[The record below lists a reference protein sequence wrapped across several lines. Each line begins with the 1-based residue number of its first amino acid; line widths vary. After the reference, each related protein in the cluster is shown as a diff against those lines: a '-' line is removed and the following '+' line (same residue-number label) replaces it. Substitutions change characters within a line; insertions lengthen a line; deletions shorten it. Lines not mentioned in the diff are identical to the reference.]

1 MDPSTVKIPP
11 MKDLTHENITPN
23 VHIINSQCPDARL
36 RYLLTSLVSHLH
48 DFARETRLTTDEWMA
63 AIQFLTAVGQK
74 CDDIRQ
80 EFILLSDT
88 LGLSV
93 LVDGMSHPK
102 PPGATEGTVLGP
114 FHTHDA
120 DRFEIGES
128 ICSPGKGEPMLVLC
142 TVKDTAGNALENVT
156 VDVWETDDSGRYD
169 TQYPGRTSP
178 DCRGVLTS
186 GKDGFWFKCVKPVPY
201 PIPSDGPVGKMLEKL
216 HRHCYRPAHLHF
228 KCKKDGYDELITA
241 LYIRGDPYE
250 TSDAVFGV
258 KSSLITDIDSIAD
271 PAMAD
276 KYGMKVGDHLLKWD
290 FVLITEQESKN
301 LKDRLA
307 REALAK
313 LGSTARLEDGLP
325 VADN

>member
-1 MDPSTVKIPP
+1 MDASRVKIPP
-11 MKDLTHENITPN
+11 MKDLTDENITPN
-23 VHIINSQCPDARL
+23 VHIINSQSPDARL

-48 DFARETRLTTDEWMA
+48 DFARETRLTTEEWMA

-120 DRFEIGES
+120 DHFEIGDS

-142 TVKDTAGNALENVT
+142 TVKDTAGNALEGVT
-156 VDVWETDDSGRYD
+156 VDVWETDDTGRYD
-169 TQYPGRTSP
+169 TQYPGRTGP

-186 GKDGFWFKCVKPVPY
+186 NKNGFWFKCVKPVPY

-216 HRHCYRPAHLHF
+216 NRHCYRPAHLHF
-228 KCKKDGYDELITA
+228 KCKKEGYDELITA

-258 KSSLITDIDSIAD
+258 KSSLVTDIDSITD
-271 PAMAD
+271 TAMAD

-290 FVLITEQESKN
+290 FVLITETESQE
-301 LKDRLA
+301 LKIRLA
-307 REALAK
+307 KEALTK
-313 LGSTARLEDGLP
+313 LGSTAKLEGGLP
-325 VADN
+325 VADI